1 MLEMNGKY
9 GRKGTLA
16 EIKFLSLETVC
27 FSCLPTLA
35 FLAKVSFANFAM
47 TGKFVSKG
55 LYIDIINFKRFY
67 LLLVIAST
75 PLINLSINLV
85 FTVGRRFT
93 SLKINVIQ

>member
-1 MLEMNGKY
+1 MLEMNGKFE
-9 GRKGTLA
+9 RKETLA
-16 EIKFLSLETVC
+16 EIKFLSLGTVC

-35 FLAKVSFANFAM
+35 FPAKVSFAKLAM
-47 TGKFVSKG
+47 TRKFVSEG